1 MMIFYTGFIEK
12 VNSKAYLDSLSVHE
26 INGNRD
32 VEVLAQTLQ
41 STIQMVSM
49 ARRIQTILITTILKR
64 EGINVV

>member
-1 MMIFYTGFIEK
+1 MIFYTGFIEK
-12 VNSKAYLDSLSVHE
+12 ANSKAYLDSLSVHE
-26 INGNRD
+26 INGDGD
-32 VEVLAQTLQ
+32 VEVLAQALQ